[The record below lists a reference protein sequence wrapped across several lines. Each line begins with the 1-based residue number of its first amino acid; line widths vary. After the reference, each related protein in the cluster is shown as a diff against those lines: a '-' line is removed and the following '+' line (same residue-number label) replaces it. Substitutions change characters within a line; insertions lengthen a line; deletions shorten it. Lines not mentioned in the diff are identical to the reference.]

1 MGMPWLLTP
10 LAGMA
15 AVILVVAII
24 FLAKV
29 HDQET
34 EVRFKL
40 HAAEMEHQRKMKE
53 LDLELEKV
61 RESAH

>member
-1 MGMPWLLTP
+1 MPWLLTP

-15 AVILVVAII
+15 AVILIVAIV
-24 FLAKV
+24 FVAKI

-40 HAAEMEHQRKMKE
+40 HAAEMDHQQRMKE
-53 LDLELEKV
+53 LDLELDKI
-61 RESAH
+61 RGSAR